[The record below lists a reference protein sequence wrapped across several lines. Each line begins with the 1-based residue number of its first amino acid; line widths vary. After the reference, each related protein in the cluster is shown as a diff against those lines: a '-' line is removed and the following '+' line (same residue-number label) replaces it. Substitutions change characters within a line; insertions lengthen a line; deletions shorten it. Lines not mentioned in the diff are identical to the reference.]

1 MTKRKH
7 LTRLILGVYDTT
19 IDAIVIGLVLMM
31 LVVLVFAF
39 VDVLV
44 TLLHLIPTLHTTALD
59 AGDFRDMVTSVLD
72 VFVVIE
78 LFSTFIEYV
87 RERRI
92 RLSPL
97 IDVTTVFVLREM
109 LIKVY
114 AKAFSTHE
122 LLVLALLL
130 IVLVVARSIAGRFPP
145 RSRADE

>member
-1 MTKRKH
+1 MKEQNLR
-7 LTRLILGVYDTT
+7 RLILSIYDAA

-31 LVVLVFAF
+31 LVVLGFAF
-39 VDVLV
+39 VDVLI

-59 AGDFRDMVTSVLD
+59 AGDFREMVTSVLD

-78 LFSTFIEYV
+78 LFSTFIDYV
-87 RERRI
+87 KERRI
-92 RLSPL
+92 RLSRL

-130 IVLVVARSIAGRFPP
+130 FVLVVTRSIAGRFPP
-145 RSRADE
+145 KSPRED

>member
-1 MTKRKH
+1 MKEQNLR
-7 LTRLILGVYDTT
+7 RLILGVYDAT

-31 LVVLVFAF
+31 LVVLGFAF
-39 VDVLV
+39 VDVLI
-44 TLLHLIPTLHTTALD
+44 TLLHLIPTLKTTALD
-59 AGDFRDMVTSVLD
+59 AADFREMVTSVLD

-78 LFSTFIEYV
+78 LFSTFIDYV
-87 RERRI
+87 KERRI
-92 RLSPL
+92 RLSRL

-130 IVLVVARSIAGRFPP
+130 FVLVVTRSIAGRFPP
-145 RSRADE
+145 RSTRED

>member
-1 MTKRKH
+1 MTKKH
-7 LTRLILGVYDTT
+7 LAQLILSVYDTT
-19 IDAIVIGLVLMM
+19 IDVIVIGLVLMM

-44 TLLHLIPTLHTTALD
+44 TLLHLIPTLHSMGLD

-72 VFVVIE
+72 VFVIIE

-87 RERRI
+87 KERRI

-97 IDVTTVFVLREM
+97 IDVTAVFVLREM

-114 AKAFSTHE
+114 AKAFDTHE

-130 IVLVVARSIAGRFPP
+130 LVLVVARSIAGRFPP
-145 RSRADE
+145 LLPARD